1 MDSNHTCLIV
11 SSLNSALK
19 NNEIYYPQLS
29 LKDSKYGIRH
39 IIDNLKSSS
48 EDFDKE

>member
-29 LKDSKYGIRH
+29 LKDSKYIEKRGLDILL
-39 IIDNLKSSS
+39 IT
-48 EDFDKE
+48 